1 MSMTTD
7 TSNNWH
13 KFYINGTW
21 TEPKGTATLEIINPA
36 TETACA
42 TVALG
47 DAKDIDAA
55 VRAAYRAFPTF
66 SRTSKADRVAL
77 LERVLSS
84 YIHHAEAMAQAV
96 TAEMGAPLAFSR
108 GDQVAGG
115 RAHLETT
122 IEFLKKF
129 EFEIQRGKTQ
139 IFHEPVGVAG
149 LITPWNWPLV
159 QIVCK
164 VAPALGAGCTVVLK
178 PSELAPLSALVF
190 AQVMHDADLPPGV
203 FNLVNGDGPGAGE
216 ALARNPLVDMVSFT
230 GSTRGGIAV
239 AKTAADTV
247 KRVSQ
252 ELGGKSA
259 NILLDDADFA
269 TAVRI
274 GIKKCFD
281 NSGQSCDAPTRMLV
295 PEAALPRVRALAKE
309 AAAAYVVGDPL
320 SPSTVLGPLA
330 NKSQFHKVQ
339 RLIQAGISEGA
350 EVLTGGIGR
359 PDGLTHG
366 YYVRPTIF
374 SGVTPAMTVAREEIF
389 GPVLSI
395 LTYRSEEEA
404 IEIANDTPYGLAG
417 RVQSGDINRAR
428 AVASRLRAGTINI
441 NYSAWD
447 ITAPFGGF
455 KQSGN
460 GREYADFGIK
470 EFVEIKAVVGYRT

>member
-1 MSMTTD
+1 MTTD
-7 TSNNWH
+7 TKTHRN
-13 KFYINGTW
+13 KFYINGAW
-21 TEPKGTATLEIINPA
+21 TEPKGTSTFDVVNPA
-36 TETACA
+36 TEKVCA

-47 DAKDIDAA
+47 GAKDIDDAVLAA
-55 VRAAYRAFPTF
+55 HGAFPVF
-66 SRTSKADRVAL
+66 SRSSKADRVAI

-84 YIHHAEAMAQAV
+84 YIHHAEEMAQAV
-96 TAEMGAPLAFSR
+96 TAEMGAPLLFSR
-108 GDQVAGG
+108 EDQVAGG

-122 IEFLKKF
+122 IEFLKEF
-129 EFEIQRGKTQ
+129 QFEIQRGKTQ

-178 PSELAPLSALVF
+178 PSEVAPLSALVF

-203 FNLVNGDGPGAGE
+203 FNMVNGNGPEAGE

-230 GSTRGGIAV
+230 GSTRGGVAV

-259 NILLDDADFA
+259 NILLDDADFE
-269 TAVRI
+269 TAVRV

-295 PEAALPRVRALAKE
+295 PEAALPRVRTLAKE

-320 SPSTVLGPLA
+320 SASTVLGPLA
-330 NKSQFHKVQ
+330 NKAQFHKVQ
-339 RLIQAGISEGA
+339 RLIQTGISEGA
-350 EVLTGGIGR
+350 ELLAGGVGR
-359 PDGLTHG
+359 PEGLTHG

-374 SGVTPAMTVAREEIF
+374 SSVTPAMTVSREEIF

-395 LTYRSEEEA
+395 LSYRSEKEA
-404 IEIANDTPYGLAG
+404 IQIANDTPYGLAG
-417 RVQSGDINRAR
+417 RVESGDINRAR
-428 AVASRLRAGTINI
+428 RIASQLRAGTINI
-441 NYSAWD
+441 NYSSWD

-460 GREYADFGIK
+460 GREYAEFGIK
-470 EFVEIKAVVGYRT
+470 EFIEVKAVVGYRT